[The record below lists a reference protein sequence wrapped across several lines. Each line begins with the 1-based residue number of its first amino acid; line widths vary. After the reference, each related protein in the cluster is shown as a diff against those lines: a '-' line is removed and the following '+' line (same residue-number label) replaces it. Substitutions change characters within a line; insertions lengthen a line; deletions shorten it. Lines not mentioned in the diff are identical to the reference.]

1 MEEFQAVRALASLAH
16 ESRLR
21 VFRLLA
27 KQGEEG
33 LPAGRIAEELELPAA
48 TLSFH
53 LKELLYAELI
63 VDRREGRSVIYSIN
77 ACHTK
82 CLFSFLLED
91 CCGGR
96 PDLCGGPCEP
106 PSKTKKMAKKKA
118 IAKN

>member
-1 MEEFQAVRALASLAH
+1 MEPIQAVRALASLAH

-33 LPAGRIAEELELPAA
+33 LPAGKIAEVLELPAA

-53 LKELLYAELI
+53 LKELLNAEL
-63 VDRREGRSVIYSIN
+63 VTDRREGRSVIYSIN

-82 CLFSFLLED
+82 CLFNFLLED

-96 PDLCGGPCEP
+96 PDLCGSACASDEKPKRVK
-106 PSKTKKMAKKKA
+106 SRR
-118 IAKN
+118 

>member
-21 VFRLLA
+21 VFRLLV
-27 KQGEEG
+27 KHGEEG
-33 LPAGRIAEELELPAA
+33 LSAGKIAEELELPAA

-53 LKELLYAELI
+53 LKELLNAEL
-63 VDRREGRSVIYSIN
+63 VTDRREGRSVIYSIN

-96 PDLCGGPCEP
+96 PELCGPACGS
-106 PSKTKKMAKKKA
+106 PSKAKKTRVKA
-118 IAKN
+118 

>member
-1 MEEFQAVRALASLAH
+1 MEDFQAVRALASLAH

-27 KQGEEG
+27 KHGEEG
-33 LPAGRIAEELELPAA
+33 LPAGKIAEEIDLPAT

-53 LKELLYAELI
+53 LKELLNADLI

-82 CLFSFLLED
+82 CLLGFLLED

-96 PDLCGGPCEP
+96 PELCGPVCHSAEK
-106 PSKTKKMAKKKA
+106 SKKQKSK
-118 IAKN
+118 

>member
-27 KQGEEG
+27 KEGEEG
-33 LPAGRIAEELELPAA
+33 LAAGKIAEELQLPAA

-53 LKELLYAELI
+53 LKELLNAELI
-63 VDRREGRSVIYSIN
+63 MDRREGRSVIYAVN
-77 ACHTK
+77 ACKTK
-82 CLFSFLLED
+82 CLLSFLLED

-96 PDLCGGPCEP
+96 PELCGPACGTALK
-106 PSKTKKMAKKKA
+106 SKKSRVKG
-118 IAKN
+118 

>member
-1 MEEFQAVRALASLAH
+1 MEELQAVRALASLAH

-27 KQGEEG
+27 KHGDVG
-33 LPAGRIAEELELPAA
+33 LPAGKIAEQLELPGA

-53 LKELLYAELI
+53 LKELLNANLI
-63 VDRREGRSVIYSIN
+63 IDRREGRSVIYSID

-82 CLFSFLLED
+82 CLLNFLLED

-96 PDLCGGPCEP
+96 MDLCGPACEP
-106 PSKTKKMAKKKA
+106 APKAKKTRVKT
-118 IAKN
+118 